1 VKFATRSTT
10 SSGERRQTGIPID
23 PVLFIV
29 TFNGVAIITANG
41 PFYSPGIADR
51 ACRPGLVRFVEPDGS
66 KMAAAINQ
74 DGTINSQT
82 HPAPAGSVVTLWATG
97 LGQTNPPGVDGQMQT
112 NIAAKYLA
120 DVQVTIGGAP
130 TAEQYAGPAPS
141 FARLSQI
148 NLQIPQT
155 KSGAQPVQLPIGT
168 APFPQNV
175 QLWVQ

>member
-1 VKFATRSTT
+1 
-10 SSGERRQTGIPID
+10 
-23 PVLFIV
+23 
-29 TFNGVAIITANG
+29 VAIITANG
-41 PFYSPGIADR
+41 PFYSR
-51 ACRPGLVRFVEPDGS
+51 GL
-66 KMAAAINQ
+66 
-74 DGTINSQT
+74 QT
-82 HPAPAGSVVTLWATG
+82 VPTVVTLWATG

-120 DVQVTIGGAP
+120 DVQVTVGGAP

-141 FARLSQI
+141 LARLSQI

>member
-1 VKFATRSTT
+1 
-10 SSGERRQTGIPID
+10 
-23 PVLFIV
+23 
-29 TFNGVAIITANG
+29 VAIITANG

-51 ACRPGLVRFVEPDGS
+51 ACRP
-66 KMAAAINQ
+66 
-74 DGTINSQT
+74 
-82 HPAPAGSVVTLWATG
+82 G

-155 KSGAQPVQLPIGT
+155 KSGAQPVQRPIGT